1 MIYSIGE
8 CKASVK
14 QNSKGFWYVDEL
26 SVSGNSISDS
36 IELLDAAMYKTVLL
50 LEKYNTVEED
60 TKSSSKKK

>member
-14 QNSKGFWYVDEL
+14 QNHKGFWYVDEL

-36 IELLDAAMYKTVLL
+36 IALLDAAMYKMVLL